1 MILPAPHR
9 ILAVVRRH
17 FLLSFARFNR
27 LFTLIYWPFVN
38 IVIWGITSM
47 WIQNFSQDPYLLE
60 TILLGLVLWQIV
72 FRVNFETARGL
83 FEELI
88 HHNVVHIFSTPLTLT
103 EWIIALVIMGILN
116 MSVVVVI
123 SALSVRILY
132 GINILHLGW
141 HLIPFSL
148 LLLSSGLFIG
158 FFICGL
164 LIYWGLKAQDFIGSI
179 GYIFA
184 PFSAVFYPLEALP
197 KTAQTIGQCLPTT
210 PIFEAMRALVKT
222 GTYPSDFLVKSLVLN
237 SIYLSCSLA
246 FFYVQFTMSKQRGLA
261 RLE

>member
-1 MILPAPHR
+1 MIALHR
-9 ILAVVRRH
+9 IMAVVRRH

-27 LFTLIYWPFVN
+27 LFNVIYWPFVN
-38 IVIWGITSM
+38 IVIWGVTSI
-47 WIQNFSQDPYLLE
+47 WIQSFSQDPYLIQ

-72 FRVNFETARGL
+72 FRVNLETARGL

-103 EWIIALVIMGILN
+103 EWILAMMIMGMIN
-116 MSVVVVI
+116 MVIVLFVSSFSVW
-123 SALSVRILY
+123 LLY
-132 GINILHLGW
+132 GVNILDLGW

-148 LLLSSGLFIG
+148 LLLCSAWFIG

-197 KTAQTIGQCLPTT
+197 KSAQVIG
-210 PIFEAMRALVKT
+210 
-222 GTYPSDFLVKSLVLN
+222 N
-237 SIYLSCSLA
+237 
-246 FFYVQFTMSKQRGLA
+246 
-261 RLE
+261 